1 MPSGKI
7 FLSKNKPPHRN
18 LRDINHT
25 VRITRLYHPA
35 QLQCGETT
43 QLDGNASSHLIRVLR
58 TKQDTPIILF
68 NGDGFDYLCKTLDSN
83 AKKTLVAIESK
94 TQSRNES
101 NLPITLIQ
109 GLSRQD
115 RMEATIQKSVELGVN
130 RIIPVIC
137 QRTNSRLANDK
148 KIKKQAHWR
157 KVAISACEQS
167 GRSLIPEVTE
177 ITSLD
182 RINSLLDPQA
192 QKFNLNPEA
201 KTSLKNINHTLHAVE
216 LFIGPEGGINGDE
229 ANFLKTNNFT
239 DIRFGPRILRT
250 ETAGPAVISA
260 LQMLWG
266 DF

>member
-1 MPSGKI
+1 M
-7 FLSKNKPPHRN
+7 
-18 LRDINHT
+18 
-25 VRITRLYHPA
+25 RITRLYHPA
-35 QLQCGETT
+35 QLHCGKTT

-68 NGDGFDYLCKTLDSN
+68 NGDGFDYQCKTLDAN

-94 TQSRNES
+94 NQTCNES
-101 NLPITLIQ
+101 NLSITLIQ

-130 RIIPVIC
+130 KIIPVVC
-137 QRTNSRLANDK
+137 QRSNSRLGDDK
-148 KIKKQAHWR
+148 KIKKLEHWQ

-167 GRSLIPEVTE
+167 GRSIIPQITE
-177 ITSLD
+177 ITALND
-182 RINSLLDPQA
+182 ITPLLETPA
-192 QKFNLNPEA
+192 QKLNLNPGA
-201 KTSLKNINHTLHAVE
+201 KISLKEINNEQQAIE
-216 LFIGPEGGINGDE
+216 LFIGPEGGLNNDE
-229 ANFLKTNNFT
+229 TGFLKSNNFT